1 MIRFLIYVLE
11 VAVVVAIAVW
21 LADRPGVVSL
31 DWQGWR
37 IETSV
42 EILALSVFL
51 LAVAAAAIF
60 AVWRWLRRRPR
71 EWSMR
76 RRLSRQEAGLR
87 ALSDGLVAIASG
99 DVDNARKHTRRA
111 GALLDHA
118 PVTLLLEAQ
127 TAQISGD
134 EVAARATFERM
145 TQNEDTEFL
154 GLRGLITDAL
164 REGDDAR
171 ALAYAKRAYALKP
184 RTPWV
189 VDSMVSLLSR
199 AGDWREAQRLIEE
212 SQKSKR
218 TSTVQARRQQA
229 ALLTERARAAQ
240 SAGQAADAYAQARK
254 ANELDP
260 ALVPSASL
268 LAQLVA
274 EDGRTRRARKFIEKS
289 WVTAPHPDLRDVYL
303 DILGTDTAPLERYKA
318 VETLVRPTSE
328 HSESRLALAR
338 AALDASLWGEARRQ
352 LDELQAVAPTADVYR
367 LRARL
372 ADEDAED
379 TTTPAG
385 WLELAANAESDRAWV
400 CGDCGTVADDWS
412 AVCGHCGAFATLGW
426 SQPPRIHRAIGTEI
440 AGEGIDAGGIDAGA
454 LEVAGVAISGD
465 DETAAPEETTNQA

>member
-1 MIRFLIYVLE
+1 MLRFLIYVVE

-21 LADRPGVVSL
+21 LANHPGVVSL

-37 IETSV
+37 VETSV
-42 EILALSVFL
+42 GILALSVFL
-51 LAVAAAAIF
+51 LALAAAALF
-60 AVWRWLRRRPR
+60 ATWRWLRRRPR
-71 EWSMR
+71 EWSTR
-76 RRLSRQEAGLR
+76 RRMSRQEAGLR

-99 DVDNARKHTRRA
+99 DADDARKHTRRA

-118 PVTLLLEAQ
+118 PVSLLLEAQ
-127 TAQISGD
+127 TAQIAGD
-134 EVAARATFERM
+134 EAAARATFERM
-145 TQNEDTEFL
+145 TQNSETEFL

-164 REGDDAR
+164 REGDDTR
-171 ALAYAKRAYALKP
+171 ALAYARRAYALKP
-184 RTPWV
+184 RTPWL

-218 TSTVQARRQQA
+218 TTNVQARHQQA

-260 ALVPSASL
+260 ALVPAASL

-274 EDGRTRRARKFIEKS
+274 EDGRARRARKFIEKS
-289 WVTAPHPDLRDVYL
+289 WTAAPHPDLRDAYL
-303 DILGTDTAPLERYKA
+303 GLLDAETAPLERYKA
-318 VETLVRPTSE
+318 VEALVRSTPE
-328 HSESRLALAR
+328 HPESRLVMAR

-352 LDELQAVAPTADVYR
+352 LDELQAAAPTADVYR

-379 TTTPAG
+379 MTAPAE
-385 WLELAANAESDRAWV
+385 WLELAANAASDRAWV

-426 SQPPRIHRAIGTEI
+426 AQPPRIHRAIGT
-440 AGEGIDAGGIDAGA
+440 GVGVGGPDDAGVSIPGDA
-454 LEVAGVAISGD
+454 
-465 DETAAPEETTNQA
+465 ETIPPEEGANSA

>member
-1 MIRFLIYVLE
+1 MIRFLIYVVE

-42 EILALSVFL
+42 GILALSVFL

-60 AVWRWLRRRPR
+60 ATWRWLRRRPR

-99 DVDNARKHTRRA
+99 DADSARKHTRRA
-111 GALLDHA
+111 ESLLDHA
-118 PVTLLLEAQ
+118 PVTVLLEAQ
-127 TAQISGD
+127 TAQIAGD
-134 EVAARATFERM
+134 EAAARATFERM
-145 TQNEDTEFL
+145 TQNADTEFL

-164 REGDDAR
+164 REGDDSR
-171 ALAYAKRAYALKP
+171 ALAYAKRAYVLKP
-184 RTPWV
+184 RTPWL
-189 VDSMVSLLSR
+189 VDTMVSLLSR
-199 AGDWREAQRLIEE
+199 AGDWREAQRLLEE

-218 TSTVQARRQQA
+218 ATTAQVRHQQA

-240 SAGQAADAYAQARK
+240 ASGQASDAIAQSRK

-260 ALVPSASL
+260 ALVPAVSL

-274 EDGRTRRARKFIEKS
+274 EEGRAWRVRKFLEKS
-289 WVTAPHPDLRDVYL
+289 WVAAPHPDLRDAYL
-303 DILGTDTAPLERYKA
+303 GLLDAETAPLERYKA
-318 VETLVRPTSE
+318 VEKLVRPTPE
-328 HSESRLALAR
+328 HPESRLALAR
-338 AALDASLWGEARRQ
+338 AALDANLWGEARRQ
-352 LDELQAVAPTADVYR
+352 LDELQAAAPTADVFR

-379 TTTPAG
+379 PTAPAD

-400 CGDCGTVADDWS
+400 CGDCGTVSDDWS

-426 SQPPRIHRAIGTEI
+426 VQPPRIHRAIETAVGELD
-440 AGEGIDAGGIDAGA
+440 AGE
-454 LEVAGVAISGD
+454 VSISGD
-465 DETAAPEETTNQA
+465 GETLPAGESTRRA

>member
-1 MIRFLIYVLE
+1 MFRFLIYVVE
-11 VAVVVAIAVW
+11 VAIVVAVAVW
-21 LADRPGVVSL
+21 LADRPGAVSL
-31 DWQGWR
+31 DWQGWHV
-37 IETSV
+37 ETSV
-42 EILALSVFL
+42 GILALSVFVL
-51 LAVAAAAIF
+51 VVVSAGLF

-71 EWSMR
+71 EWSVR
-76 RRLSRQEAGLR
+76 RQLSRQEAGLR

-99 DVDNARKHTRRA
+99 DADNARKHTRRA
-111 GALLDHA
+111 GTLLDHA

-127 TAQISGD
+127 TAQIAGD
-134 EVAARATFERM
+134 EAAARATFERM
-145 TQNEDTEFL
+145 TQNTETEFL

-218 TSTVQARRQQA
+218 TSTAQARRQQA
-229 ALLTERARAAQ
+229 ALLTERARAARRD
-240 SAGQAADAYAQARK
+240 GQAADAYAQARK

-260 ALVPSASL
+260 ALVPAAGL

-274 EDGRTRRARKFIEKS
+274 DDGRARRARKFVEKT
-289 WVTAPHPDLRDVYL
+289 WAAAPHPSLRDVYL
-303 DILGTDTAPLERYKA
+303 GLLEPDAAPLDAYKA
-318 VETLVRPTSE
+318 VETLVRSTPE
-328 HSESRLALAR
+328 HPESRLAMAR
-338 AALDASLWGEARRQ
+338 AALDANLWGEARRQ
-352 LDELQAVAPTADVYR
+352 LDELQLVAPTADVYR

-372 ADEDAED
+372 ADEDVED
-379 TTTPAG
+379 VTTPAQ

-426 SQPPRIHRAIGTEI
+426 SQPPRIHRAIGT
-440 AGEGIDAGGIDAGA
+440 GPNVGG
-454 LEVAGVAISGD
+454 LEAAGVSITGD
-465 DETAAPEETTNQA
+465 AETVAPEEPNSRT

>member
-1 MIRFLIYVLE
+1 MIRFLIYVVE

-42 EILALSVFL
+42 GILALSVFL
-51 LAVAAAAIF
+51 LAVAAAALF
-60 AVWRWLRRRPR
+60 AAWRWLRRRPR

-87 ALSDGLVAIASG
+87 ALSDGLVAVASG
-99 DVDNARKHTRRA
+99 DADSARKHTRRA
-111 GALLDHA
+111 GSLLDHA
-118 PVTLLLEAQ
+118 PVTVLLEAQ
-127 TAQISGD
+127 TAQIAGD
-134 EVAARATFERM
+134 EAAARATFERM
-145 TQNEDTEFL
+145 TQNAETEFL

-164 REGDDAR
+164 REGDDNR
-171 ALAYAKRAYALKP
+171 ALAYARRAYALKP
-184 RTPWV
+184 RTPWL

-199 AGDWREAQRLIEE
+199 AGDWREAQRLVEE

-218 TSTVQARRQQA
+218 TTTAQGRQQQA
-229 ALLTERARAAQ
+229 ALLTERARDARGAN
-240 SAGQAADAYAQARK
+240 QAADAYAQARK

-260 ALVPSASL
+260 TLVPAASL

-274 EDGRTRRARKFIEKS
+274 EDGRARRARKFIEKS
-289 WVTAPHPDLRDVYL
+289 WAAAPHPDLRDAYL
-303 DILGTDTAPLERYKA
+303 GLLDAETAPLDRYKA
-318 VETLVRPTSE
+318 VEALTRSMPE
-328 HSESRLALAR
+328 HPESRLALAR
-338 AALDASLWGEARRQ
+338 AGLDANLWGAARRQ
-352 LDELQAVAPTADVYR
+352 LDELLATSPTVDVFR

-379 TTTPAG
+379 KTTPAD

-426 SQPPRIHRAIGTEI
+426 NQPPRIHRVIEASKHGV
-440 AGEGIDAGGIDAGA
+440 GEVSIPGDA
-454 LEVAGVAISGD
+454 
-465 DETAAPEETTNQA
+465 ETAPPEDSPRTA